1 MCHHSLYLFDCIL
14 LIICDL
20 FSLLCTHRCPPP
32 LPHVSHTHPN
42 RHETPRGAI
51 PLWATPSPLRAWVS
65 ITSLLN
71 LKSSITNGGP
81 MDQTCF
87 NKKSVIFM
95 KRFNFKWVRFDPNTM
110 GVLRLKKTSSSV
122 WESAAASS
130 YLLEPGGGGKQPLF
144 LSFSNGAKFKYIK
157 ARQDTQS
164 KRRQRWRETSHI
176 STIQ

>member
-1 MCHHSLYLFDCIL
+1 MCHHSLCLFRCIL

-20 FSLLCTHRCPPP
+20 FSLLCTHRWSPP

-42 RHETPRGAI
+42 WHETPRGAI

-71 LKSSITNGGP
+71 LKSSLTNSGP
-81 MDQTCF
+81 TLGQVLPNCSATKLVSI
-87 NKKSVIFM
+87 KKSIIFM
-95 KRFNFKWVRFDPNTM
+95 KHFKLKWVRFDPNTM
-110 GVLRLKKTSSSV
+110 G
-122 WESAAASS
+122 ESAAASS
-130 YLLEPGGGGKQPLF
+130 YLLEPGKKQPLF